1 MFYLY
6 ICAYMEEKQVIK
18 SEYKP
23 GPIDSM
29 IVSTLQSLD
38 RGSFWTKDKILF
50 FKELAYLLK
59 WWVSLFAAI
68 QLIWDT
74 SENYALKEISKTIS
88 AFLHRGKS
96 LSYALNRL
104 PDYFDTGDYS
114 LIKTWEMS
122 WELPMIL
129 QSLATEYVY
138 IKEMKNKYIGALI
151 YPAILI
157 VVAIVAVFALFLLVL
172 PNIFSIAESFQNLQ
186 LPWITRA
193 LHSITIFFQTQW
205 KTILWTVAWLSLVGW
220 VFFSTEFWKKSWFTI
235 LLNIPM
241 IGKMT
246 KYFYIV
252 KFCRYMKLMMNAGM
266 SYIQTFQLLRD
277 ILDIP
282 VYHDMIERILVW
294 LNKWESIYSVLQYE
308 TELIPSDVSVM
319 IKVGEETANLSNS
332 LDNVLEM
339 YQEDL
344 NTTIMRSSKIIEPVM
359 LIFVGWIVVVIAL
372 GIFWLI
378 LQIMAWAGM

>member
-1 MFYLY
+1 MV
-6 ICAYMEEKQVIK
+6 ETEKQNNEQ
-18 SEYKP
+18 EYKA
-23 GPIDSM
+23 GPIDGM
-29 IVSTLQSLD
+29 IVSTLQSMD

-59 WWVSLFAAI
+59 WGVSIFAWI

-74 SENYALKEISKTIS
+74 SENYAVKEIARNIT
-88 AFLHRGKS
+88 AFLNRGKS

-104 PDYFDTGDYS
+104 PDYFDVGDYS

-138 IKEMKNKYIGALI
+138 VKDMKNKYVSALI

-157 VVAIVAVFALFLLVL
+157 VIAIIAVFALFLLVL
-172 PNIFSIAESFQNLQ
+172 PNIFAIAESFQNLQ

-193 LHSITIFFQTQW
+193 LQNISVFFQMQW
-205 KTILWTVAWLSLVGW
+205 KTILGSIAGLSLVGGI
-220 VFFSTEFWKKSWFTI
+220 FFSTEFGKKSWFNI

-252 KFCRYMKLMMNAGM
+252 KFCRYMRLMMNAGL

-277 ILDIP
+277 ILHIP
-282 VYHDMIERILVW
+282 AYDDMIERVLSS
-294 LNKWESIYSVLQYE
+294 LNKWESIYSALQYE
-308 TELIPSDVSVM
+308 TELIPSDVAVM
-319 IKVGEETANLSNS
+319 IKVGEESANLSNS
-332 LDNVLEM
+332 LENILEM

-344 NTTIMRSSKIIEPVM
+344 NVIITTSSKIIEPVM

-372 GIFWLI
+372 GIFGLI
-378 LQIMAWAGM
+378 LQIMQGAGM

>member
-1 MFYLY
+1 MPDKKE
-6 ICAYMEEKQVIK
+6 IIQKNIT
-18 SEYKP
+18 
-23 GPIDSM
+23 GPIDDI
-29 IVSTLQSLD
+29 IVSVLQSLD

-50 FKELAYLLK
+50 FKELAYLIK
-59 WWVSLFAAI
+59 WWISLFAGI
-68 QLIWDT
+68 KLIWDT
-74 SENYALKEISKTIS
+74 SENYAIQEIARNITV
-88 AFLHRGKS
+88 FLNQGKS
-96 LSYALNRL
+96 FSYALNRL
-104 PDYFDTGDYS
+104 PDYFDAGDYS

-129 QSLATEYVY
+129 QSLASEYVY
-138 IKEMKNKYIGALI
+138 LKDMKNKYIGALI

-172 PNIFSIAESFQNLQ
+172 PGIFSIAESFQNLD

-193 LHSITIFFQTQW
+193 LQGISVFFQTQF
-205 KTILWTVAWLSLVGW
+205 KAILATIVWLSVVW
-220 VFFSTEFWKKSWFTI
+220 WIFFSTDVWKRKWFTL
-235 LLNIPM
+235 LLNLPL

-252 KFCRYMKLMMNAGM
+252 KFARYMKLMMNAGM

-282 VYHDMIERILVW
+282 IYHDMIERILVW

-332 LDNVLEM
+332 LDNILEM

-344 NTTIMRSSKIIEPVM
+344 NTIIMRSSKVIEPVM

-372 GIFWLI
+372 GIFGLI
-378 LQIMAWAGM
+378 LQIMEWSGM

>member
-1 MFYLY
+1 MS
-6 ICAYMEEKQVIK
+6 EEQNL
-18 SEYKP
+18 EEQYKA
-23 GPIDSM
+23 GPIDGM
-29 IVSTLQSLD
+29 IVSTLQSMD
-38 RGSFWTKDKILF
+38 RWSFWTKDKILF

-59 WWVSLFAAI
+59 WWISLFAAI
-68 QLIWDT
+68 QLIWDS
-74 SENYALKEISKTIS
+74 SENYALKEISRNIS
-88 AFLHRGKS
+88 DFLHRGKS

-104 PDYFDTGDYS
+104 PDYFDAGDYS

-138 IKEMKNKYIGALI
+138 IKEMKNKYVGALI

-157 VVAIVAVFALFLLVL
+157 VIAIVAVFALFLLVL

-186 LPWITRA
+186 LPWITRM
-193 LHSITIFFQTQW
+193 LHDTTVFFQNQW
-205 KTILWTVAWLSLVGW
+205 KTILGTVAWLSLVGW

-294 LNKWESIYSVLQYE
+294 LNKWESIYSVLQNE

-319 IKVGEETANLSNS
+319 IKVGEETANLSSS
-332 LDNVLEM
+332 LDNILEM

-344 NTTIMRSSKIIEPVM
+344 NTIIMRSSKIIEPVM
-359 LIFVGWIVVVIAL
+359 LIFVGWVVVVIAV
-372 GIFWLI
+372 GIFGLI
-378 LQIMAWAGM
+378 LQIMEGAGM

>member
-1 MFYLY
+1 MT
-6 ICAYMEEKQVIK
+6 EKQQNNE
-18 SEYKP
+18 SEYKA

-29 IVSTLQSLD
+29 IVSTLQSMD
-38 RGSFWTKDKILF
+38 RGSFWAKDKILF

-59 WWVSLFAAI
+59 WGVSLFAAI
-68 QLIWDT
+68 QLIWDS
-74 SENYALKEISKTIS
+74 SENYAVKEIARNIS

-104 PDYFDTGDYS
+104 PDYFDVGDYS

-138 IKEMKNKYIGALI
+138 VKDMKNKYVGALI

-193 LHSITIFFQTQW
+193 LQAISVFFQTQW
-205 KTILWTVAWLSLVGW
+205 KTILGTVAGLSLIGW
-220 VFFSTEFWKKSWFTI
+220 IFFSTDFGKKSWFNI

-241 IGKMT
+241 VGKMT

-252 KFCRYMKLMMNAGM
+252 KFCRYMKLMMNAGL

-277 ILDIP
+277 ILHIP
-282 VYHDMIERILVW
+282 AYNDMIERILLS
-294 LNKWESIYSVLQYE
+294 LNKWESIYSALQYE
-308 TELIPSDVSVM
+308 TEFIPSDVAVM
-319 IKVGEETANLSNS
+319 IKVGEESANLSNS
-332 LDNVLEM
+332 LDNVLQM
-339 YQEDL
+339 YEEDL
-344 NTTIMRSSKIIEPVM
+344 NTIIMRSSKVIEPIM

-372 GIFWLI
+372 GIFGLI
-378 LQIMAWAGM
+378 LQIMEGAGM